1 MCVCV
6 CLDSIPMLGLRFFIL
21 LCFLFYEFPVY
32 FFVKVNERDR
42 GISTQMLMFI
52 LFLFLSAYFYISLFV
67 CMRGLVRRWPL
78 GLQCSSTNT
87 SCQPNGNNGGD
98 DDDDDDIEREQA
110 SIRPASSSSEIRV
123 GYWSSLSVGNS

>member
-1 MCVCV
+1 MR
-6 CLDSIPMLGLRFFIL
+6 LRLFGQYTYARVEIFHFTL
-21 LCFLFYEFPVY
+21 LLVLRVSRLL
-32 FFVKVNERDR
+32 FVKVNERDR

-67 CMRGLVRRWPL
+67 CMRGLVRRWPP